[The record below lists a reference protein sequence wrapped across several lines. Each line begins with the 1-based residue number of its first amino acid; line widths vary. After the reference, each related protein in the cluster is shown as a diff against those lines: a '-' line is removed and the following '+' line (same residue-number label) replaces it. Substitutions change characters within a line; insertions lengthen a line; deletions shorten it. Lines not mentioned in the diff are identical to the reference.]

1 MKQRER
7 WVFCGYCVCCVCE
20 TGFCRSKKKKKKKKQ
35 TLFSLQTADLWSTSS
50 PADACRCG
58 PQTADLL
65 HLKKQTP
72 PKCRPFINFFDYYFD
87 LKVNRTVVDL

>member
-1 MKQRER
+1 MKAERER
-7 WVFCGYCVCCVCE
+7 GVYCVCCVCCE
-20 TGFCRSKKKKKKKKQ
+20 VVFVEVKKQ

-58 PQTADLL
+58 PQTAELL

-72 PKCRPFINFFDYYFD
+72 P
-87 LKVNRTVVDL
+87 

>member
-1 MKQRER
+1 MKAER
-7 WVFCGYCVCCVCE
+7 KDVYCEVVFVEV
-20 TGFCRSKKKKKKKKQ
+20 KKQ

-58 PQTADLL
+58 PQTADFL

-72 PKCRPFINFFDYYFD
+72 P
-87 LKVNRTVVDL
+87 